1 MRIKGNLKR
10 FLASVAAFTFII
22 ANLPMNLVKATAE
35 ELSTK
40 TVQILATTDL
50 HGKFVPYE
58 YARATTSYGGLTQ
71 IATLVNQQRANNPN
85 TVLVDNGDNIL

>member
-35 ELSTK
+35 ELSNK
-40 TVQILATTDL
+40 N
-50 HGKFVPYE
+50 
-58 YARATTSYGGLTQ
+58 S
-71 IATLVNQQRANNPN
+71 PN
-85 TVLVDNGDNIL
+85 SCNYRFAWKVCSI